1 MTEHVCSFRVVIKL
15 AAVMLLA
22 SILLAQTSPIWECKS
37 GGGWSM
43 KSDGSMTE
51 IPASEDTVILEFQ
64 SPNKMRP
71 VKASSAFEQKI
82 YDEMTWKQVGDKFY
96 GQALIRDGSNIFTVS
111 EVLSETGSVMTM
123 IFRDGDV
130 RTAIGRNV
138 CKKTVSAVA
147 KPSSGNQTAAKSVNQ
162 QKKDKSFW
170 CKADE
175 LLKVGVDAISER
187 DLVTGARSIN
197 VRDQKAAAKRG
208 SQVLDMYLRQ
218 ARENNVRIF
227 QPGEVPYDLV
237 DSVSKRVI
245 AASHYKNS
253 PYVRYEVLDYDDAN
267 AFASGAGNYFVFRG
281 LLEVAT
287 EDELAFIIAH
297 EIAHSSAGH
306 VEEAESFIS
315 AKDLIGNKPPT
326 NFSTAFTNV
335 AEQEADKIGIVYTA
349 LAGYDPCA
357 SATYWEK
364 QQNSIYEYAQ
374 VRTHPANP
382 RRAATNRKWCSVAK
396 QYWMPGQ
403 VNPNA
408 EKILKCNALF
418 CNVSREELQA
428 CEGGGVLGVLEVLA
442 DSYVKNQ
449 EVKKEQKRQEKQVS
463 EARKV
468 IAQQQ
473 QEMPPEVN
481 WGQGWNIYKGTVVRH
496 GVKAGLNFAIANGQG
511 QFFYNHNGQAQQ
523 GVLQFAG
530 QNQSGY
536 WFSWR
541 DNFGAGQLV
550 LQEYTDGS
558 LRGQMFI
565 NDGTNPGKLLGDW
578 IGLR

>member
-1 MTEHVCSFRVVIKL
+1 
-15 AAVMLLA
+15 
-22 SILLAQTSPIWECKS
+22 
-37 GGGWSM
+37 M

-71 VKASSAFEQKI
+71 LKASSAFEQKI
-82 YDEMTWKQVGDKFY
+82 YDEMTWEQVGNKFY

-138 CKKTVSAVA
+138 CKKTLSAVA
-147 KPSSGNQTAAKSVNQ
+147 NPNAGNQTAATPVDQK
-162 QKKDKSFW
+162 KKDKSFW

-175 LLKVGVDAISER
+175 LLKVGVDAISET
-187 DLVTGARSIN
+187 DMVTGIRTLN
-197 VRDQKAAAKRG
+197 VKDQKSAAKRG
-208 SQVLDMYLRQ
+208 NQMLDALVNH
-218 ARENNVRIF
+218 AKANNVRVF
-227 QPGEVPYDLV
+227 SPGEANYE
-237 DSVSKRVI
+237 RVKSI
-245 AASHYKNS
+245 SDRIIQGSHYRKNAN
-253 PYVRYEVLDYDDAN
+253 VRIEVIDFEDVQALAFGGGNSVVFTGLMSVAN
-267 AFASGAGNYFVFRG
+267 D
-281 LLEVAT
+281 
-287 EDELAFIIAH
+287 DELAYVIGH
-297 EIAHSSAGH
+297 EIAHNSAAHG
-306 VEEAESFIS
+306 EEKEAFTGF
-315 AKDLIGNKPPT
+315 KDLVGKKPPE
-326 NFSTAFTNV
+326 NFRTAFTNV
-335 AEQEADKIGIVYTA
+335 AEQEADKIGIIYTA
-349 LAGYDPCA
+349 LAGFDPCA
-357 SATYWEK
+357 SATFWEK
-364 QQNSIYEYAQ
+364 QKSSAYDYAF
-374 VRTHPANP
+374 VRSHPAHP
-382 RRAATNRKWCSVAK
+382 RRAATNRQWCSVAK

-418 CNVSREELQA
+418 CNVSREELKA

-449 EVKKEQKRQEKQVS
+449 EAKKEQKRQEKQAA

-468 IAQQQ
+468 IARQQ

-496 GVKAGLNFAIANGQG
+496 GVKAGLNFAIANGKG

-523 GVLQFAG
+523 GILEFAG

>member
-1 MTEHVCSFRVVIKL
+1 MKL

-22 SILLAQTSPIWECKS
+22 SILPALASPIWECKS

-82 YDEMTWKQVGDKFY
+82 YDEMTWEQVGDKFY

-123 IFRDGDV
+123 IFRDGDF

-187 DLVTGARSIN
+187 DLVTGARVVN
-197 VRDQKAAAKRG
+197 VRDQEAAAKRG
-208 SQVLDMYLRQ
+208 SKMLDNILQ
-218 ARENNVRIF
+218 KARSENVRIF
-227 QPGEVPYDLV
+227 KPGDPSYD
-237 DSVSKRVI
+237 RVRAI
-245 AASHYKNS
+245 SNRLIPSSHYRDS
-253 PYVRYEVLDYDDAN
+253 PNVRYEVLDYEDAN
-267 AFASGAGNYFVFRG
+267 AFASGGGNYFVLQG
-281 LLEVAT
+281 LLDVTNDA
-287 EDELAFIIAH
+287 ELAFIIGH

-306 VEEAESFIS
+306 IEESESFVS
-315 AKDLIGNKPPT
+315 AKDLVGDKPKE
-326 NFSTAFTNV
+326 NFSTALTNIH
-335 AEQEADKIGIVYTA
+335 EQEADKIAVLYA
-349 LAGYDPCA
+349 AVAGYDPCA
-357 SATYWEK
+357 GANYFDRQGASVYD
-364 QQNSIYEYAQ
+364 YAF

-382 RRAATNRKWCSVAK
+382 RRSSAIRQWCSVAK

-418 CNVSREELQA
+418 CNVSREELKA
-428 CEGGGVLGVLEVLA
+428 CEGGGVLGLLEVLA

-449 EVKKEQKRQEKQVS
+449 EAKKEQKRQEKQAA

-468 IAQQQ
+468 IARQQ
-473 QEMPPEVN
+473 QEIPPEVN

-496 GVKAGLNFAIANGQG
+496 GVKAGLNFAIANGKG

-523 GVLQFAG
+523 GILEFAG